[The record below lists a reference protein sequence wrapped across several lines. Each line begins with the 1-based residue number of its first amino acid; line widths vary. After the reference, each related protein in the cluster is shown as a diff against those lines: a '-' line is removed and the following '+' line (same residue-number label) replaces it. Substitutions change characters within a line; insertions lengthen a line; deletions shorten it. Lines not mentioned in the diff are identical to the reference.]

1 MMRRRFLG
9 MLVLLACGALAV
21 AGVWWMERHD
31 AAVEDERIAAAK
43 LIGFRAGS
51 VRDLTLENEHGRFV
65 VKREGSGWKLVEPMT
80 APADASVVD
89 GLVAAV
95 ADVASTRAVDVD
107 GKPPVASEVGMFGLD
122 RPRATVT
129 LAGDDGTKTL
139 ELGKRNAFNGE
150 VYARVRGT
158 DNVVMVGG
166 GIEFQ
171 VGKTL
176 FDLRDKR
183 LLVFEPSE
191 VERLDVLRGDRRL
204 YAIVRENG
212 KPRLLLDG
220 GRSVEAD
227 ALQLSGLTT
236 ALSTLR
242 ATRFIA
248 EAPDEATRKA
258 AGFGAN
264 DVIRARLT
272 LTGNRAQLL
281 AVAHVEERDG
291 VERWAA
297 MREGE
302 QAPLAEISGDWL
314 ARKLDVDPA
323 SLRDLRVLDFER
335 DEVGAIVLTRGDE
348 SVTLKSG
355 EGGSWQLT
363 AATPALEGAALPREA
378 DASRCSG
385 LLYRLFALRAEQVLV
400 EAAGDAELQAAGF
413 SAPQLTVRLE
423 RADGN
428 ELATLLVSADSQG
441 RTTATRV
448 GRGRIDLVGASE
460 TSDISAKAAD
470 YLPGE
475 AQATK

>member
-1 MMRRRFLG
+1 MMRRRLLG
-9 MLVLLACGALAV
+9 MFALLACGALAV

-43 LIGFRAGS
+43 LIGFRAAS
-51 VRDLTLENEHGRFV
+51 VRDVTLENEHGRFV
-65 VKREGSGWKLVEPMT
+65 MTRDGSGWKLTEPMT
-80 APADASVVD
+80 TSADASVVD

-95 ADVASTRAVDVD
+95 ADVASTQTVEID
-107 GKPPVASEVGMFGLD
+107 GKPPVASEVGLFGLD
-122 RPRATVT
+122 RPRVAVT

-139 ELGKRNAFNGE
+139 ELGKRNGFNGE
-150 VYARVRGT
+150 LYARVRGT
-158 DNVVMVGG
+158 DAVVMVGA

-171 VGKTL
+171 VTKTL

-183 LLVFEPSE
+183 LLVFEPAE
-191 VERLDVLRGDRRL
+191 VDRMDVLRGDRRL
-204 YAIVRENG
+204 YAVVRENG
-212 KPRLLLDG
+212 KSRVLLDG

-227 ALQLSGLTT
+227 ALQVSGLTT

-242 ATRFIA
+242 ATRFVA

-258 AGFGAN
+258 AGFAAN
-264 DVIRARLT
+264 DVIRVRLT

-281 AVAHVEERDG
+281 ALAHVEEKDG
-291 VERWAA
+291 VERWSA

-302 QAPLAEISGDWL
+302 PAPLAEISGDWL
-314 ARKLDVDPA
+314 ARKLDVDPK
-323 SLRDLRVLDFER
+323 SLRDLRVVDFAR
-335 DEVGAIVLTRGDE
+335 DEVAAIVLTRGGD

-355 EGGSWQLT
+355 EGGSWQVT
-363 AATPALEGAALPREA
+363 AATPAPEGMALPREA

-385 LLYRLFALRAEQVLV
+385 LVYRLFGLRAEQVLI
-400 EAAGDAELQAAGF
+400 EAAGDSELQAAGF
-413 SAPQLTVRLE
+413 NAPQLTVRLE

-428 ELATLLVSADSQG
+428 VLATLLVANDSQG
-441 RTTATRV
+441 RTTATQV
-448 GRGRIDLVGASE
+448 GRGRIDLIGASE
-460 TSDISAKAAD
+460 ASDISAKAAD